1 MSWGP
6 MEKLEFVLIVS
17 LVVFLCAVGVILATL
32 LHFERRKRIRFRNN
46 SSPSMMRE
54 FGGEMFPPQSSGRSS
69 EVPLTSR
76 AEAVR
81 FESPTGG
88 SAFEVTIP
96 SKKYMDAQ
104 AWQKLELSAQSRKW
118 LSPFLDGAS
127 EALKLPLLAHLAT
140 TQTFRIIFDGAGE
153 LMRSKSGEGFRSI
166 LIDKNSHRVVSHG
179 LLQQA
184 GQGAANGLL
193 LWECAAVI
201 VGRKY
206 LADIDRKLGRIDA
219 GIADIR
225 VFLENERVGKL
236 QADCKLLGD
245 AADALRRDP
254 SFLFSNTA
262 LQHSIEAVEQN
273 ASAVVRACLLDLQ
286 SIRHALN
293 QNISLKAVSDA
304 DLSPLSQAVSKAV
317 HTLHAASFALSLRI
331 CCAAFLGSYME
342 DEHPRPQSDALH
354 AQSPHR
360 IDRCC
365 SPRRNQPRNGRRH
378 RERHSR
384 GRQHTR
390 IRIGDV
396 IQLRFHKAHA
406 HQRHQNSDHKPQPGL
421 HHCPAHHQRHHG
433 LALCSQAIRMPISL
447 VRNATV

>member
-1 MSWGP
+1 

-32 LHFERRKRIRFRNN
+32 LHFERRKRIRFRNH

-54 FGGEMFPPQSSGRSS
+54 FGGETFPPQSSGRSS
-69 EVPLTSR
+69 QVPLTSR

-81 FESPTGG
+81 FESPMGR

-96 SKKYMDAQ
+96 SKKYMEAQ
-104 AWQKLELSAQSRKW
+104 AWQKLELSNQSRQW

-140 TQTFRIIFDGAGE
+140 TQTFRIVFDGAGE
-153 LMRSKSGEGFRSI
+153 LMRSKSGAGFRSI

-179 LLQQA
+179 LLLQA
-184 GQGAANGLL
+184 GQGAATGLL

-219 GIADIR
+219 GISDIR
-225 VFLENERVGKL
+225 AFLENERVGKL

-245 AADALRRDP
+245 TADALRRDP
-254 SFLFSNTA
+254 SFLFCNTA

-286 SIRHALN
+286 SIRQALN
-293 QNISLKAVSDA
+293 HNISLKAVSDA

-317 HTLHAASFALSLRI
+317 HTLHAASFALSRRV

-342 DEHPRPQSDALH
+342 DEHLRTARLSDVVTLWKQLNEESESIQTVTKEKINSMSEWLSFETTLEAKKQKALSEAQH
-354 AQSPHR
+354 FFRLAAQSLKASK
-360 IDRCC
+360 DEVD
-365 SPRRNQPRNGRRH
+365 SASA
-378 RERHSR
+378 ERSL
-384 GRQHTR
+384 
-390 IRIGDV
+390 
-396 IQLRFHKAHA
+396 LRTAA
-406 HQRHQNSDHKPQPGL
+406 APIE
-421 HHCPAHHQRHHG
+421 
-433 LALCSQAIRMPISL
+433 LALTVDRGGRILTAL
-447 VRNATV
+447 VAGQSA